1 MLFNS
6 ITYLF
11 FLTVVVAGYWL
22 IPGYS
27 RRWLLLI
34 ASLVFYGFWRV
45 DFVFLIVFSAFVDY
59 YVSLKIYDEKHLG
72 RRKLWLLTS
81 LSINLGL
88 LVYFKYTY
96 FISDNIVLLGRSV
109 GENWGF
115 SPGTIIL
122 PLGISFYTFL
132 SISYTLDVYRRL
144 FDPIRNF
151 WIYLTYVMFW
161 PHMIAGPILRA
172 HELIPQIV
180 RMPHVKLDNVTNG
193 IKKILIGLFLKVA
206 LADQLAP
213 WVDEAFAAPPGSLGG
228 LDVWTMAFGFGL
240 QIYFDFA
247 GYSLIA
253 IGSALLLGVHFPEN
267 FNWPYLATSPRDF
280 WKRWHITLSA
290 WIRDYLYLP
299 LCGARFRDSSEG
311 GIDVQVN
318 ERKAGFMRQTL
329 ALILTWFIMGL
340 WHGAGWK
347 FALWGVWH
355 ATIILSYRALSGW
368 LSVGPSRFMML
379 IGWLLT
385 LFVIMLGWIPFRA
398 DSLES
403 SLVLLG
409 RVLEFSS
416 YRGMAFR
423 ENFYLLVFLMT
434 CGMLAAWFITHTKI
448 PLLNNIWFRQFG
460 EIVALS
466 VMFFVVFIFLRPV
479 SQFIYFQF

>member
-6 ITYLF
+6 VTYLC
-11 FLTVVVAGYWL
+11 FLTVIVSAYWL
-22 IPGYS
+22 SPS
-27 RRWLLLI
+27 HARRWLLLA

-45 DFVFLIVFSAFVDY
+45 EFVFLIAFSAFVDY
-59 YVSLKIYDEKHLG
+59 FVSLKIYDEKHIG
-72 RRKLWLLTS
+72 KRRAWLLTS
-81 LSINLGL
+81 LSINIGL
-88 LVYFKYTY
+88 LVYFKYAY
-96 FISDNIVLLGRSV
+96 FIADNISVAGKALGQD
-109 GENWGF
+109 WTF
-115 SPGTIIL
+115 SPGNIIL

-180 RMPHVKLDNVTNG
+180 RMPHIKLDNVTNG
-193 IKKILIGLFLKVA
+193 IRKIIIGLFLKVA
-206 LADQLAP
+206 LADQIAS
-213 WVDEAFAAPPGSLGG
+213 WVDEAFAAPPSSLGG
-228 LDVWTMAFGFGL
+228 LDVWTMSFGFGL

-311 GIDVQVN
+311 GIDIQAD
-318 ERKAGFMRQTL
+318 EKKANALRL
-329 ALILTWFIMGL
+329 AAALMLTWFIMGL

-355 ATIILSYRALSGW
+355 ATFILLYRATRGW
-368 LSVGPSRFMML
+368 SPFRSTRLTMFF
-379 IGWLLT
+379 GWMFT
-385 LFVIMLGWIPFRA
+385 LPIVMLGWIPFRA
-398 DSLES
+398 DSLEN
-403 SLVLLG
+403 SLILLR
-409 RVLEFSS
+409 RVLDISS
-416 YRGMAFR
+416 YHGLAFR
-423 ENFYLLVFLMT
+423 ENFYLLVFLLT
-434 CGMLAAWFITHTKI
+434 CGMLAAWFVTHTRISLVNK
-448 PLLNNIWFRQFG
+448 PWVRQGG
-460 EIVALS
+460 EIAAFSL
-466 VMFFVVFIFLRPV
+466 MIFVVFIFLRPI